1 MDAQQ
6 QKDAEKAH
14 SDLADSAGR
23 LTRSALQQA
32 DCALIGVWTR

>member
-23 LTRSALQQA
+23 LTQSVRLQA
-32 DCALIGVWTR
+32 DRALIGVWTR